1 MARIT
6 GIGLQ
11 DFEKIRRQNIFLVDK
26 TEFIKEWWENRDDVT
41 LITRPRR
48 FGKTLTISMVEK
60 FFSPE
65 YKGTDI
71 FEGMDIWKYEEYRK
85 LQGTYPVISLSFS
98 SIKETSYEE
107 VKRKICKLIQLLYR
121 RYGFL
126 LKEDFLEPGEK
137 EDFLHI
143 SADMEEYEASL
154 SLQQL
159 SGYLYRYYGKKVILL
174 LDEYDTPMQEA
185 YAGGYWKE
193 LTGFVRS
200 LFNAS
205 FKDNSYLERGIM
217 TGITRVSKESI
228 FSDLNNL
235 EVVTSTSLKYR
246 DKFGFTEKEVEKAL
260 VEYDLE
266 DRKEEVKRWYDG
278 FCFGG
283 WQGIYNPWSIIN
295 FLDKKEVGP
304 YWTNTSSNT
313 LIGKILQKGTRQI
326 KETFE
331 KLLEGETI
339 KAEIDEQIVYEQLDL
354 DENAVWSLML
364 ASGYLKVAGV
374 ETGTETYTQWKKS
387 YLLSVTNF
395 EVAVMLRGLVKSWF
409 ASAASNYNSFIRAL
423 IQDDIEAMNVYMNR
437 VALATFS
444 YFDSSASEEKEPER
458 FYHGFVLGLMVDLE
472 DRYVIT
478 SNRESGFGR
487 YDVMLEPRN
496 RKDPAVLIEFKV
508 QSPREKSLSDTAREA
523 LRQID
528 EKGYDADLRLKGFL
542 PEQIRKYGFAF
553 RGKQVLIEKEE
564 GAS

>member
-11 DFEKIRRQNIFLVDK
+11 DFEKIRQQNIFLVDK

-71 FEGMDIWKYEEYRK
+71 FEGLDIWKYEEYRK

-205 FKDNSYLERGIM
+205 FKDNPYLERGIM

-295 FLDKKEVGP
+295 FLDKREVGP

-374 ETGTETYTQWKKS
+374 ENRNRNIYSVEEK
-387 YLLSVTNF
+387 LSV
-395 EVAVMLRGLVKSWF
+395 V
-409 ASAASNYNSFIRAL
+409 
-423 IQDDIEAMNVYMNR
+423 
-437 VALATFS
+437 
-444 YFDSSASEEKEPER
+444 
-458 FYHGFVLGLMVDLE
+458 
-472 DRYVIT
+472 RYK
-478 SNRESGFGR
+478 F
-487 YDVMLEPRN
+487 
-496 RKDPAVLIEFKV
+496 
-508 QSPREKSLSDTAREA
+508 
-523 LRQID
+523 
-528 EKGYDADLRLKGFL
+528 
-542 PEQIRKYGFAF
+542 
-553 RGKQVLIEKEE
+553 
-564 GAS
+564 

>member
-26 TEFIKEWWENRDDVT
+26 TEFIKEWWENRDDVTLITRPRRFGKTLTISMDDVT

-205 FKDNSYLERGIM
+205 FKDNPYLERGIM

-283 WQGIYNPWSIIN
+283 WQGI
-295 FLDKKEVGP
+295 
-304 YWTNTSSNT
+304 
-313 LIGKILQKGTRQI
+313 
-326 KETFE
+326 
-331 KLLEGETI
+331 
-339 KAEIDEQIVYEQLDL
+339 
-354 DENAVWSLML
+354 
-364 ASGYLKVAGV
+364 
-374 ETGTETYTQWKKS
+374 
-387 YLLSVTNF
+387 
-395 EVAVMLRGLVKSWF
+395 
-409 ASAASNYNSFIRAL
+409 
-423 IQDDIEAMNVYMNR
+423 
-437 VALATFS
+437 
-444 YFDSSASEEKEPER
+444 
-458 FYHGFVLGLMVDLE
+458 
-472 DRYVIT
+472 
-478 SNRESGFGR
+478 
-487 YDVMLEPRN
+487 
-496 RKDPAVLIEFKV
+496 
-508 QSPREKSLSDTAREA
+508 
-523 LRQID
+523 
-528 EKGYDADLRLKGFL
+528 
-542 PEQIRKYGFAF
+542 
-553 RGKQVLIEKEE
+553 
-564 GAS
+564 

>member
-205 FKDNSYLERGIM
+205 FKDNPYLERGIM
-217 TGITRVSKESI
+217 TGITR
-228 FSDLNNL
+228 
-235 EVVTSTSLKYR
+235 
-246 DKFGFTEKEVEKAL
+246 G
-260 VEYDLE
+260 
-266 DRKEEVKRWYDG
+266 
-278 FCFGG
+278 
-283 WQGIYNPWSIIN
+283 Q
-295 FLDKKEVGP
+295 
-304 YWTNTSSNT
+304 
-313 LIGKILQKGTRQI
+313 
-326 KETFE
+326 
-331 KLLEGETI
+331 
-339 KAEIDEQIVYEQLDL
+339 
-354 DENAVWSLML
+354 
-364 ASGYLKVAGV
+364 
-374 ETGTETYTQWKKS
+374 
-387 YLLSVTNF
+387 
-395 EVAVMLRGLVKSWF
+395 
-409 ASAASNYNSFIRAL
+409 
-423 IQDDIEAMNVYMNR
+423 
-437 VALATFS
+437 
-444 YFDSSASEEKEPER
+444 
-458 FYHGFVLGLMVDLE
+458 
-472 DRYVIT
+472 
-478 SNRESGFGR
+478 
-487 YDVMLEPRN
+487 
-496 RKDPAVLIEFKV
+496 
-508 QSPREKSLSDTAREA
+508 
-523 LRQID
+523 
-528 EKGYDADLRLKGFL
+528 
-542 PEQIRKYGFAF
+542 
-553 RGKQVLIEKEE
+553 
-564 GAS
+564 